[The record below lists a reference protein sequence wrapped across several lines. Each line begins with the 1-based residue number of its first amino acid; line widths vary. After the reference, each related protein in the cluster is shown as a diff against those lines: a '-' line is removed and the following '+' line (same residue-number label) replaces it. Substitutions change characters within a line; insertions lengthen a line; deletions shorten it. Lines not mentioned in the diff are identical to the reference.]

1 MTKYFFGP
9 YLLDV
14 DERRLVRD
22 NEEIRMRGK
31 LFDTLRVLV
40 ESAGK
45 LVRKS
50 ELMEAVWP
58 DAVVEE
64 NNLDHTVS
72 QLRKLLHPAKYIET
86 VPRHGY
92 RFTAEVRSS
101 SSTARPVKL
110 ASAREQA
117 DIPKQEIR
125 FFTTGDGVR

>member
-1 MTKYFFGP
+1 MAKYFFGS

-40 ESAGK
+40 ENAGT
-45 LVRKS
+45 LVRKN
-50 ELMEAVWP
+50 ELMQAIWP
-58 DAVVEE
+58 DAIVEE
-64 NNLDHTVS
+64 NNLDHCIS

-92 RFTAEVRSS
+92 RFVGEVRRPA
-101 SSTARPVKL
+101 SSTRPVKL
-110 ASAREQA
+110 EPARH
-117 DIPKQEIR
+117 
-125 FFTTGDGVR
+125 